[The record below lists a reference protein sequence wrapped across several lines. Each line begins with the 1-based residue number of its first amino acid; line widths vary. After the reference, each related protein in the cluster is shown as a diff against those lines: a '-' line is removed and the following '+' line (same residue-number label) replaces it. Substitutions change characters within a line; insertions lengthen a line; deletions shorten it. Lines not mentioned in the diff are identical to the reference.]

1 MNEKEIILVK
11 NKEVKERFFANPF
24 PGLRAF
30 NFEESHLFFGREGHC
45 DEILL
50 KLHKNHF
57 VSIIGTSGSG
67 KSSLMYCGLL
77 PILYGGFMTNAGSRW
92 KVFTSRPGLDPINNL
107 ARELYLNGRDKDNLD
122 EQDLIEGTA
131 AITSIL
137 RSNHYGLL
145 DVIKQRVKAE
155 NQNVLILIDQFEE
168 LFRLYREQSSN
179 SSEVLSFVNLLT
191 EAVKEKD
198 VPVYVVITMR
208 SDFIG
213 ESAKFP
219 HLTQLINNSHYLIP
233 QLDRNEQKMAIEGP
247 VAVGGAAISKRL
259 VQQLLNDLSDNA
271 NQLPVMQ
278 HALMRTWNFWQDNH
292 DVDEPLDLRHY
303 RAIGSINEALSMHA
317 DETYDE
323 LTTREKE
330 ICETIFKSL
339 TEKGKD
345 NSGVRRQ
352 AKLSQIAQ
360 IARVPENEIVPI
372 INKFRH
378 PSRSLLLPPL
388 HVPLQSDTVIE
399 ISHESL
405 MRIWDKLKK
414 WVDEE
419 SKSAQMYLRLSEAA
433 ERYNSGSTGL
443 WRPPDLQLAL
453 NWKKEQNPSYAWA
466 QRYNP
471 RFESAINFLEFSEE
485 NYKKEQER
493 EAKRQKRRIH
503 RIKMVSLF
511 LGLATVISLLFFI
524 FAIMKKG
531 EADDAAIEAR
541 LNERQAIE
549 ANEELSQRMEELRIT
564 TNEKDAALVEA
575 QIQRDSANAARMKA
589 DSARLAAMTSAER
602 ERIQKQRAEQA
613 LVAERK
619 AQEQLRESNRNLA
632 EEKEN
637 VVRSEKEAIQ
647 QKLRFLAQNIAL
659 KSLRV
664 LDEDLQ
670 GALAMQAYLFNVEY
684 GGYSYEN
691 NIYDGLYY
699 ALKMLNEGNSIY
711 KFQAHQDAIRS
722 VMVVGNEVYSTGS
735 DGTIIKFNLNNY
747 LESKQ
752 VIYDNNYIN
761 RSLRLSKNNRWLINA
776 GHANY
781 IQLFDLNNQN
791 RIPVKIEGHN
801 NIIYDLEFL
810 PNNQYFISTSADST
824 FRLNDFK
831 SSRLLKKNENQVHS
845 ISITSDGKYIA
856 GGSVNGGVYLWEST
870 NMEKEK
876 VLMKVN
882 YPIHVVQFSPSG
894 KYLAVGDD
902 KGTLTI
908 MQLSKD
914 KKGVDS
920 KIALPGHESRIND
933 IKFSNDE
940 FFVASAGFDGR
951 ILLYSMQDLDE
962 LPITMRDH
970 DSYVWSISFN
980 ENGDYLVAGG
990 KDGVIKIWPTN
1001 PSVLAEQICG
1011 LLERNMT
1018 KEEWRRYVADDVDY
1032 QYTCPDLIAIQ

>member
-1 MNEKEIILVK
+1 MNEKETILVK
-11 NKEVKERFFANPF
+11 NNEVREKAYTNPF

-50 KLHKNHF
+50 KLHKHHF

-77 PILYGGFMTNAGSRW
+77 PILYGGFMTKAGSRW
-92 KVFTSRPGLDPINNL
+92 KVFTSRPGLEPINNL
-107 ARELYLNGRDKDNLD
+107 ARELFINGRDKESLPDQ
-122 EQDLIEGTA
+122 EIIEGTA
-131 AITSIL
+131 AINSIL
-137 RSNHYGLL
+137 RSNHHGLL
-145 DVIKQRVKAE
+145 DVIKHRVKSE
-155 NQNVLILIDQFEE
+155 NQNILILIDQFEE
-168 LFRLYREQSSN
+168 LFRLYAEDVKHAP
-179 SSEVLSFVNLLT
+179 EILTFVNLLT
-191 EAVKEKD
+191 EAVNHRE

-208 SDFIG
+208 SDFVG

-219 HLTQLINNSHYLIP
+219 QLTKLINNSHYLIP
-233 QLDRNEQKMAIEGP
+233 QLNRNEQQIAIEGP
-247 VAVGGAAISKRL
+247 VAVGGSKISKRL
-259 VQQLLNDLSDNA
+259 VQQLLNDLSNNA

-278 HALMRTWNFWQDNH
+278 HALMRTWNFWQENH

-303 RAIGSINEALSMHA
+303 RAIGSIHEALSMHA
-317 DETYDE
+317 DETYNE
-323 LTTREKE
+323 LSAREKE

-345 NSGVRRQ
+345 SSGIRRQ

-360 IARVPENEIVPI
+360 IARVSEEEVIPI
-372 INKFRH
+372 INLFRH

-388 HVPLQSDTVIE
+388 HAPLHSDTIIE

-405 MRIWDKLKK
+405 MRIWEKLKK

-453 NWKKEQNPSYAWA
+453 NWRKEQNPSFAWA

-471 RFESAINFLEFSEE
+471 RFESAINFLEFSED

-493 EAKRQKRRIH
+493 EVKRQKRRIA

-511 LGLATVISLLFFI
+511 LGMATVISILFFI

-541 LNERQAIE
+541 LNERKAIE

-564 TNEKDAALVEA
+564 TLEKDQALVEA
-575 QIQRDSANAARMKA
+575 QVQRDSANDARLKA

-613 LVAERK
+613 LVAEK
-619 AQEQLRESNRNLA
+619 NAKEQLQKSNKELA
-632 EEKEN
+632 EEQEK
-637 VVRSEKEAIQ
+637 VILSEQEAIQ
-647 QKLRFLAQNIAL
+647 QKLRFLAQTMAL

-664 LDEDLQ
+664 LDEDVQ
-670 GALAMQAYLFNVEY
+670 GALAMQAYLYNVEY
-684 GGYSYEN
+684 KGYTYEN

-699 ALKMLNEGNSIY
+699 ALKMLKQGKDIY
-711 KFQAHQDAIRS
+711 QLKAHSDAIRS
-722 VMVVGNEVYSTGS
+722 IVVVGNDVFSTGS
-735 DGTIIKFNLNNY
+735 DGSIKKFNLNNY
-747 LESKQ
+747 LESQQ

-761 RSLRLSKNNRWLINA
+761 RSLKLSKNNRWLINA

-781 IQLFDLNNQN
+781 VQLFDLRNQN
-791 RIPVKIEGHN
+791 RVPVKIEGHN

-810 PNNQYFISTSADST
+810 PNNQYFITTSADST

-845 ISITSDGKYIA
+845 IAISNDGKHIA
-856 GGSVNGGVYLWEST
+856 GGSVNGKVHLWEST
-870 NMEKEK
+870 NMDKET
-876 VLMKVN
+876 VLMNVK

-894 KYLAVGDD
+894 KYLAIGDD
-902 KGTLTI
+902 KGTMTI
-908 MQLSKD
+908 LQFDKD
-914 KKGVDS
+914 RKEVVS
-920 KIALPGHESRIND
+920 STAFAGHESRIND
-933 IKFSNDE
+933 IQFSKDE
-940 FFVASAGFDGR
+940 FFIASAGFDGR
-951 ILLYSMQDLDE
+951 ILLYAMDNLDE

-970 DSYVWSISFN
+970 ESYVWSITFN
-980 ENGDYLVAGG
+980 DSGKYLIAGG
-990 KDGVIKIWPTN
+990 KDGVVKIWPTN

-1011 LLERNMT
+1011 LLKRNLT
-1018 KEEWRRYVADDVDY
+1018 KEEWRRYVADDLEY
-1032 QYTCPDLIAIQ
+1032 QYTCPDLIAVK